1 MPRSPDDPA
10 TGGGG
15 EYVAVDL
22 ETTGLDPAADR
33 IIEIGA
39 VRFGAEG
46 PRERFRTFV
55 SPGRPLPPAIRM
67 LTKIED
73 ADLVGAPPPSLA
85 VHEFAAFA
93 RGLPL
98 VAHNAPFDL
107 GFLAEAGLQPQAPAY
122 DSYEL
127 ASVLLPTATR
137 LDLGSLAG
145 SLGVEISEAHR
156 ALADAEAT
164 AEVFLRL
171 LERLERLPAATL
183 RDLVRLAEQS
193 AWSLAPLFAGALDR
207 RSEDAGGRAMPSR
220 PARWRAS
227 RRPCRR
233 RCARCRSSRR
243 STGTRSRRAS
253 PRRAAAP
260 TCSPASRRARA
271 RSRWRAPSRPTSRTT
286 ASSPSRRG
294 RGPASRS
301 PTSCRRSRTRCAATS
316 AS

>member
-22 ETTGLDPAADR
+22 ETTGLNPTADR

-107 GFLAEAGLQPQAPAY
+107 GFLAEAGLQPQAPAF

-137 LDLGSLAG
+137 LDLSSLAG

-164 AEVFLRL
+164 AAVFLRL
-171 LERLERLPAATL
+171 LERLKRLPGATL

-207 RSEDAGGRAMPSR
+207 QGIGAAGDALAPGAL
-220 PARWRAS
+220 AREAQALPPPLR
-227 RRPCRR
+227 
-233 RCARCRSSRR
+233 RCRSSRR
-243 STGTRSRRAS
+243 WTRTRSRRAS

-260 TCSPASRRARA
+260 ICSPASRRARA
-271 RSRWRAPSRPTSRTT
+271 RSRWRARSRPTSRTT
-286 ASSPSRRG
+286 ANWPSRRG

-301 PTSCRRSRTRCAATS
+301 PTSCPRSRTRCAATS
-316 AS
+316 VS